1 MGGERGHSA
10 LRKGRKETPGRIA
23 VFLFPAST
31 IELLAHASKRQHHAR
46 AVGIMAV
53 TSVGAFWTRV
63 GMRIG
68 GHAMRLP
75 FLTPVQGVPKSPRIA
90 AIPSARSPIS
100 RRPYWFKRCPWSMCQ
115 GRNITASPPL
125 YFQRPFTALICSQ
138 HAVSLRR
145 LPLPLAH
152 VLHLMETAVRACA
165 AVQDSSGA
173 RKKRTP

>member
-1 MGGERGHSA
+1 M
-10 LRKGRKETPGRIA
+10 
-23 VFLFPAST
+23 FPAST

-125 YFQRPFTALICSQ
+125 YFQRPFTALICTK

-145 LPLPLAH
+145 LTRPLAN
-152 VLHLMETAVRACA
+152 VLRHMDTSVRARA
-165 AVQDSSGA
+165 AEQDSSGA
-173 RKKRTP
+173 GIKKELPIGTTFGNIPKTIGSSNI